1 MASHLL
7 IIPFSSTPV
16 ESIAPTVS
24 RLQNSFTSLRT
35 HPLAYREEQLRKL
48 YWGIK
53 DNEHR
58 LIQALKADLGK
69 PYFEAMIAE
78 IDSVGAEILYVLKN
92 LRKWA
97 ADDKVDLPFLHRL
110 VLSPRIRKEP
120 MGTVLVIGAFNYPAL
135 VVLVPLIGAIA
146 AGNTAVVKP
155 SEQAPNSAAIITRI
169 VEGALDPE
177 AYAVVNGGIPES
189 TELLN
194 QKFDKICYTG
204 NAAIGRI
211 VATAAAKHLTPVLL
225 ELGGL
230 NPLLRKGLPGG
241 KFTTWDK
248 PAFALTMSSYTPLSK
263 PNLSAHSY
271 KP

>member
-1 MASHLL
+1 MASDLL
-7 IIPFSSTPV
+7 IPFSSTPV
-16 ESIAPTVS
+16 ESIAPAVS
-24 RLQNSFTSLRT
+24 RVQNTFTSLKT

-48 YWGIK
+48 YWGVK
-53 DNEHR
+53 DNEQR
-58 LIQALKADLGK
+58 LIQSLNADLGK
-69 PYFEAMIAE
+69 PYFEAVTVE
-78 IDSVGAEILYVLKN
+78 IDWIGAEILYVLKN

-120 MGTVLVIGAFNYPAL
+120 MGAVLVIGAFNYPAQL
-135 VVLVPLIGAIA
+135 VLVPLIGAIA
-146 AGNTAVVKP
+146 AGNTAVIKP
-155 SEQAPNSAAIITRI
+155 SEQAPNSAAIITQI
-169 VEGALDPE
+169 VESALDPE

-204 NAAIGRI
+204 NAAVGRI
-211 VATAAAKHLTPVLL
+211 IAAAAAKHLTPVLL

-230 NPLLRKGLPGG
+230 NPLLRKELPGG

-248 PAFALTMSSYTPLSK
+248 FAFAPTMSLYTPLLR
-263 PNLSAHSY
+263 PNLSAHTSR
-271 KP
+271 P